1 MSDDRVIRSGPFK
14 GKKIEM
20 ARTAGVDLVPEVA
33 EDFMREIF
41 GMEPEDYVISD
52 KSELGDFVGVADESL
67 DAIQARV
74 RRVYGVDVSGIPHGN
89 MLAIFVR
96 IRGFQ

>member
-1 MSDDRVIRSGPFK
+1 M
-14 GKKIEM
+14 
-20 ARTAGVDLVPEVA
+20 DLVPEVA

-52 KSELGDFVGVADESL
+52 KSELGDFVGVADGTLE
-67 DAIQARV
+67 AIQARV
-74 RRVYGVDVSGIPHGN
+74 RRVYGLDVSGIPHGT
-89 MLAIFVR
+89 LLGIFKR

>member
-1 MSDDRVIRSGPFK
+1 MSDDRVIQRGPFK

-20 ARTAGVDLVPEVA
+20 ARTAGVDLVSEVS

-52 KSELGDFVGVADESL
+52 RSELGDFVGVADETL
-67 DAIQARV
+67 DAIQSRV
-74 RRVYGVDVSGIPHGN
+74 RRVYGLDVSAIPHGN
-89 MLAIFVR
+89 LLAIFVR